1 MSVTVFEPRFPH
13 DGTSQAFYPT
23 LEDEH
28 PDTAPDSE
36 RFPDPT
42 DTDVTNLATIATF
55 NAPASAFVGTTE
67 HRLDEPRL
75 DDPRLEDHRLEEPR
89 LDGLTG
95 SPPKEDSPAA
105 TTPQRVKA
113 IPKPDR
119 TVVKNADG
127 KYVCSW
133 PGCTE
138 ETREFGRK
146 CEWK

>member
-13 DGTSQAFYPT
+13 DGTSQAFYNT
-23 LEDEH
+23 LDDEH
-28 PDTAPDSE
+28 HDATADPD
-36 RFPDPT
+36 RFTDPT
-42 DTDVTNLATIATF
+42 DSVVTNLASIATF
-55 NAPASAFVGTTE
+55 NAPTGTFVDTTE
-67 HRLDEPRL
+67 HRLD
-75 DDPRLEDHRLEEPR
+75 DTRLEDHRLEETR
-89 LDGLTG
+89 LEELA
-95 SPPKEDSPAA
+95 SPPKEDSPTA
-105 TTPQRVKA
+105 TTPQRIKA

-119 TVVKNADG
+119 AVVKNAEG